1 MSQQRHR
8 QRKRSRRNPK
18 LDLSYSKMAVTMMSR
33 SKLKRRKKDNRE
45 FAEIEAARLRSHQR
59 PKRIKG
65 ALPLSRRM
73 HRSFQLRLVISRTTS
88 LASRLG
94 GNQKMMTKK
103 RLHLLPRGLVRK
115 NQTALSSRRSLTSRL
130 LMKVFKR
137 QLLKSLRSKS
147 SLSRLLGSIILKISL
162 ARYPQS
168 QSIQLSRG

>member
-1 MSQQRHR
+1 
-8 QRKRSRRNPK
+8 
-18 LDLSYSKMAVTMMSR
+18 MAVTMMSR
-33 SKLKRRKKDNRE
+33 SKLKSRKKDNRE

-103 RLHLLPRGLVRK
+103 RLHLLPRGLERK
-115 NQTALSSRRSLTSRL
+115 NQTALPSRRSLTSRL

-137 QLLKSLRSKS
+137 
-147 SLSRLLGSIILKISL
+147 
-162 ARYPQS
+162 
-168 QSIQLSRG
+168 